1 MINTYTELK
10 DIVENYSLAVAYRYL
25 RLKKEEGINGIFTP
39 EELIEAFKAEGFKSN
54 ADLWD
59 RVKEECL
66 DNHFEAVRWNG
77 GTLFLEE
84 IYEKPTTSI
93 NVDNVDDEIP
103 F

>member
-10 DIVENYSLAVAYRYL
+10 GIVKNYSLAVAYRYL

-66 DNHFEAVRWNG
+66 DNHFEAAQWNDYDN
-77 GTLFLEE
+77 TQFLVE
-84 IYEKPTTSI
+84 INKEPITSHA
-93 NVDNVDDEIP
+93 VPDDIP

>member
-25 RLKKEEGINGIFTP
+25 RQTKEEGINGIFTP

-66 DNHFEAVRWNG
+66 DNHFKAAQWNDYDS
-77 GTLFLEE
+77 TLFLVE
-84 IYEKPTTSI
+84 INKEPITSHA
-93 NVDNVDDEIP
+93 VPDEIP